1 MNTFAEV
8 QESIN
13 RCSEK
18 MRGYKDQQAGI
29 EHKDQ
34 GKQYNDGYSLGHEC
48 DVIAEK
54 QTHFDVWGRA

>member
-1 MNTFAEV
+1 
-8 QESIN
+8 
-13 RCSEK
+13 

-54 QTHFDVWGRA
+54 QAHFDVWGRA